1 MPIRAPY
8 GSWPSGWRAADASGG
23 QAVVDWVG
31 FAGHE
36 VWWVAADPGDGRN
49 HLVRRGADGRPEDVL
64 PGGWDVRTAF
74 MEYGGRPWA
83 ALGSGGAVFVNW
95 SDQRVYRWTPGG
107 AVRAVSPPSDRHRYC
122 DFAVRGDEV
131 WCVRET
137 IDGGVRRELV
147 ALRSDGSAPA
157 RVLAATHDFLSG
169 PRIAPDATRVAWLGW
184 DHPHLPW
191 TRTAVMVADID
202 AHGALVGTRRLATGA
217 DESVTQVEWTADGS
231 ALLVVSDRSGWWNVH
246 EVGPDGRW
254 RARCPRAEEFGE
266 ALWRVG
272 ASTCAALA
280 GGGVAVAH
288 GTGLRRLGLLDAGGD
303 LVDVDADFTDWR
315 SVVGDGRRVAAVAAG
330 PRRSRSVVLV
340 EHGRARVLW
349 SSPGDLAAYASVPL
363 LRTYR
368 GVPAHVYEPYHPGY
382 AGLPGELPPYIVQAH
397 GGPTSRG
404 LPVADAVTTYFTS
417 RGIGVV
423 DVQYGGS
430 TGYGRA
436 YRDRL
441 RHRWGEVDARDC
453 ATVARG
459 LIAEGRADPGRI
471 AFRGASAGGWT
482 ALRSLIDEPDLYR
495 AAVAYYP
502 VLDAR
507 SWATSTHDFES
518 RYADWLIGPWPRE
531 RDRYEARSPAA
542 AASRIRTPLLL
553 LQGARDA
560 ICVPDQADLLAE
572 RLADASVP
580 VRYLRF
586 REEGHGFR
594 HAETLARCLDAE
606 LDLYATALRLSA
618 AGRGVAPG

>member
-1 MPIRAPY
+1 
-8 GSWPSGWRAADASGG
+8 
-23 QAVVDWVG
+23 VTVDWVG
-31 FAGHE
+31 FAGRE
-36 VWWVAADPGDGRN
+36 VWWVAADPDDGRS
-49 HLVRRGADGRPEDVL
+49 HLLRQGADGRPEDVL

-74 MEYGGRPWA
+74 REYGGRPWA
-83 ALGSGGAVFVNW
+83 FLDGGAVFVNW
-95 SDQRVYRWTPGG
+95 SDQCVYRWTPDGT
-107 AVRAVSPPSDRHRYC
+107 VYRLSPRTDRYRYC

-131 WCVRET
+131 WCVREAT
-137 IDGGVRRELV
+137 DGGLRPELV
-147 ALRSDGSAPA
+147 ALRSDGSGRV

-169 PRIAPDATRVAWLGW
+169 PRIAPDGGRVAWLGW
-184 DHPHLPW
+184 DQPDMPW
-191 TRTAVMVADID
+191 TRTEVMVADID
-202 AHGALVGTRRLATGA
+202 AAGSLVDAHRLATGPE
-217 DESVTQVEWTADGS
+217 ESVTQVEWTADGS

-246 EVGPDGRW
+246 EVGRDGRW

-272 ASTCAALA
+272 ASTCAALT
-280 GGGVAVAH
+280 GGAVAVAH
-288 GTGLRRLGLLDAGGD
+288 GTGARRLGLLDPDGG
-303 LVDVDADFTDWR
+303 LADVDDGFTDWR
-315 SVVGDGRRVAAVAAG
+315 SVVSDGRRVAAVAAG
-330 PRRSRSVVLV
+330 PRRPRSVVLV
-340 EHGRARVLW
+340 ESGRPRVLW
-349 SSPGDLAAYASVPL
+349 SGPGDLTTHASVPL
-363 LRTYR
+363 SRTYR
-368 GVPAHVYEPYHPGY
+368 SVHAHVYEPYLPGY

-404 LPVADAVTTYFTS
+404 VPVADPVTTFFTS

-459 LIAEGRADPGRI
+459 LISEGRADPDRI
-471 AFRGASAGGWT
+471 AFRGTSAGGWT

-495 AAVAYYP
+495 AAAAYFP

-518 RYADWLIGPWPRE
+518 RYADWLIGPWPDD
-531 RDRYEARSPAA
+531 RDRYESLSPATA
-542 AASRIRTPLLL
+542 AARIRTPLLL

-560 ICVPDQADLLAE
+560 ICVPEQTDLFA
-572 RLADASVP
+572 RSLADVSVP

-594 HAETLARCLDAE
+594 HADTVARCLDAE
-606 LDLYATALRLSA
+606 LDLYATALRFPLP
-618 AGRGVAPG
+618 PGHDRVGHR